1 MRQKKKLRVL
11 WIVRSSDWLWIG
23 EHGVLDVRGFES
35 FSLLN
40 IILHF
45 TRAIGLAF

>member
-1 MRQKKKLRVL
+1 M
-11 WIVRSSDWLWIG
+11 
-23 EHGVLDVRGFES
+23 GVLDARGFES
-35 FSLLN
+35 FSFLN